1 MNLKQCHYP
10 DKQPAGIFQADLF
23 FLQLEQESRKEAF
36 LEETLQKL
44 WVQTPCEA
52 MTTTESNNN
61 KHNINI
67 SYI

>member
-1 MNLKQCHYP
+1 MNLKQFHYP

-23 FLQLEQESRKEAF
+23 FLQFEQESRKEAF

-61 KHNINI
+61 NNKK
-67 SYI
+67 